1 MVFVGSS
8 NSPSARKMR
17 QALAIVRELAPG
29 LAVDGEMHGDAAL
42 SEAVRGRYI
51 SSGPLDGDANLLIAP
66 SLDAANI
73 ALTLVSAVT
82 EGIEVG
88 PLLLGLSKPLHVLS
102 PTATAR
108 GVVNMTALVASQA
121 VAAAGKA

>member
-1 MVFVGSS
+1 MATRR
-8 NSPSARKMR
+8 SPTRSAP
-17 QALAIVRELAPG
+17 AISRE
-29 LAVDGEMHGDAAL
+29 
-42 SEAVRGRYI
+42 
-51 SSGPLDGDANLLIAP
+51 GDANLLIAP

-88 PLLLGLSKPLHVLS
+88 PLLLGLSRPLHVLS

-121 VAAAGKA
+121 IAAKG